1 MTGVGAIVAALCVGT
16 AGQAPPDQGDNPKV
30 PPPHVQDL
38 KVPERVSL
46 PKSQEKMP
54 DEPDRPLSADEAAR
68 IALRKQPSL
77 GVSLANAF
85 AARGRT
91 NQVRS
96 GLFPQVSAGLGY
108 DELESLSGNGVSPT
122 QAPFNFALPTVS
134 PIDRY
139 IGGVALKQLVY
150 DFDQTRNLVRQSQA
164 LERVAES
171 GLNAAQLQ
179 VVHSVKAAFYNYA
192 YAEQLVK
199 VNEQNVDNRQRQY
212 DLAEERLTAGVGL
225 PSDVVTAL
233 TSKSQGILA
242 LNIARDNAEQARISL
257 LIEMGIDPMTPI
269 VLDDSKPKVST
280 VGDPRQLVKIALKK
294 RPEVRAAENNVLASK
309 FGLSAAR
316 SVNSPSVYLGMA
328 AGTRGQD
335 FPLDDST
342 FSFQLG
348 IAIPIY
354 DGGLRAG
361 AVQTSQG
368 QLTAAQAQLQSTLLS
383 VQNDVASA
391 YLSYK
396 SAEQRVTIAE
406 NEVLNAR
413 EGVRIAEGR
422 YRSGLGQF
430 QDITTAQALLLGAL
444 TDQTLARNAE
454 DVAEN
459 QVRFSTGEA
468 LDGMVVDTASASRRR

>member
-1 MTGVGAIVAALCVGT
+1 M
-16 AGQAPPDQGDNPKV
+16 
-30 PPPHVQDL
+30 
-38 KVPERVSL
+38 
-46 PKSQEKMP
+46 
-54 DEPDRPLSADEAAR
+54 
-68 IALRKQPSL
+68 
-77 GVSLANAF
+77 
-85 AARGRT
+85 
-91 NQVRS
+91 
-96 GLFPQVSAGLGY
+96 
-108 DELESLSGNGVSPT
+108 
-122 QAPFNFALPTVS
+122 
-134 PIDRY
+134 
-139 IGGVALKQLVY
+139 GGVALKQLVY

-171 GLNAAQLQ
+171 SLNAAQLQ
-179 VVHSVKAAFYNYA
+179 VVYSVKAAFYNYA

-199 VNEQNVDNRQRQY
+199 VNEQNVENRRRQY
-212 DLAEERLTAGVGL
+212 DLAEERLTTGVGL

-257 LIEMGIDPMTPI
+257 LIQMGIDPMTPI
-269 VLDDSKPKVST
+269 VLDESRPARATID
-280 VGDPRQLVKIALKK
+280 DPRLLVKIALKK
-294 RPEVRAAENNVLASK
+294 RPEVRAAVNNVLASK

-316 SVNSPSVYLGMA
+316 SVNAPSVYLGMA

-342 FSFQLG
+342 VSFQLG

-361 AVQTSQG
+361 AVQTSRG

-406 NEVLNAR
+406 NEVLNAL

-444 TDQTLARNAE
+444 TDQTLARNAQ

-468 LDGMVVDTASASRRR
+468 LDGLDADLRSASPHK